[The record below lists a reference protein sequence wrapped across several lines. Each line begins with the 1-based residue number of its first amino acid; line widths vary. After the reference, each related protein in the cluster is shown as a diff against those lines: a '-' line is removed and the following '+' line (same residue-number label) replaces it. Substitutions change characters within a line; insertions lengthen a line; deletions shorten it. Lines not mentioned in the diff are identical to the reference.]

1 MSIVALCVLHW
12 PDNEL
17 AYQRSEL
24 LISRDYQFSSK
35 NSKDLIYEF
44 EDAFK
49 TLSPDERTPF
59 IYSKGF
65 SYIYIWGDN
74 DIIFLA
80 ITNRNVQVMQ
90 TIIFLKHFYFILIEF
105 LIDQEAFFTKG
116 EENAQSNDHSRK
128 NSIKIDKNSI
138 KDNSGLIYELFDEC
152 IDFGIIQTTDYKIL
166 REYIKLHLNKPER
179 TMLSEDE
186 VDDSDGI
193 DESSKIEKSWKKN
206 GRKQKFQHEDIQST
220 NNKANT
226 KDVTSSNITEINS
239 SIVRTGLLSINWR
252 PKGIFYPK
260 NEIYLDIVELTD
272 FEFDLGRNVI
282 KKNEVKGFC
291 FASCY
296 LSGMPIC
303 RVGFNENKLSISSS
317 PLEHHDEL
325 ESPGVEPD
333 ERASD
338 SNDDISSHNQQERR
352 DDGFVSAFNATT
364 GKIVPEGNNK
374 NMKNEVVT
382 GTLRNSQKAG
392 LFMGRTTA
400 KITNIHYHQC
410 VDLTTLNENS
420 QISFIPPDDKF
431 MLMSYQADLLKQKKK
446 PLIMI
451 APSYRILRSSAKLQV
466 LCVLSTSF
474 TKRLRCKNLVI
485 RLPVNPYLIPIRYYS
500 AHEEGEMR
508 FKAEIGAVSF
518 KIDTSELIWSIEE
531 VHGKET
537 SLKMMAEIALDKEK
551 CLGVT
556 DQDIDDAV
564 HNKVPSSQGDGTPIS
579 DTKTSAEAQSSK
591 MELDSFY
598 GVSGAETSLATQ
610 IKLQYKNPSQYNIVH
625 ATFLL
630 PLLSYSGL
638 KVTYIDVSEPQL
650 NYSCFPWIKYSTES
664 KPHSFVD
671 NLRLSENNS
680 FSNYFFKLGL
690 SSYMLV
696 S

>member
-1 MSIVALCVLHW
+1 MSIIALCILHW

-24 LISRDYQFSSK
+24 LIGRDYQFCSK
-35 NSKDLIYEF
+35 NSIDLVYEF

-59 IYSKGF
+59 IYSKGI

-90 TIIFLKHFYFILIEF
+90 TIIFLKHFYLILMEF
-105 LIDQEAFFTKG
+105 LIDQEAFLTKG
-116 EENAQSNDHSRK
+116 EESAKSNDHSRK
-128 NSIKIDKNSI
+128 NSIKIDKDSI

-166 REYIKLHLNKPER
+166 REFIKLHLNKPE
-179 TMLSEDE
+179 TTKSCEDE
-186 VDDSDGI
+186 DDDSDGN
-193 DESSKIEKSWKKN
+193 DGPSKVEKSSKKK
-206 GRKQKFQHEDIQST
+206 GRKQKVKHDDIRST
-220 NNKANT
+220 KNKANT
-226 KDVTSSNITEINS
+226 KDVTSSEITGMNS

-260 NEIYLDIVELTD
+260 NEIYLDIVELID
-272 FEFDLGRNVI
+272 FEFDLGRNTI

-296 LSGMPIC
+296 LSGMPVC
-303 RVGFNENKLSISSS
+303 RIGFNEEKLSILSS
-317 PLEHHDEL
+317 PLEPHDEPVL
-325 ESPGVEPD
+325 PGSELD
-333 ERASD
+333 EKAYD
-338 SNDDISSHNQQERR
+338 ANDDTSGHDQQEQR
-352 DDGFVSAFNATT
+352 DDGFVSAHHVAA
-364 GKIVPEGNNK
+364 GKNLPEDSNK
-374 NMKNEVVT
+374 NVSNEGDT
-382 GTLRNSQKAG
+382 KTLRDNAKAALLVG
-392 LFMGRTTA
+392 QSTA

-410 VDLTTLNENS
+410 IDLTTLNEER
-420 QISFIPPDDKF
+420 QVSFIPPDDKF
-431 MLMSYQADLLKQKKK
+431 MLMSYQADLFKQKKK

-451 APSYRILRSSAKLQV
+451 APSYRIHKTSAKLQV

-485 RLPVNPYLIPIRYYS
+485 RLPVNPYLIPIRYHS
-500 AHEEGEMR
+500 IHKEGEMR
-508 FKAEIGAVSF
+508 FKAEIGTVTF
-518 KIDTSELIWSIEE
+518 KIDTSELIWCIEE

-556 DQDIDDAV
+556 DQDINDAV
-564 HNKVPSSQGDGTPIS
+564 HNKIPSSQGGSTPIS
-579 DTKTSAEAQSSK
+579 DAKNSAEVRSSK

-598 GVSGAETSLATQ
+598 GVSDAPVSLAAQ
-610 IKLQYKNPSQYNIVH
+610 IKQQYKNPSHYNIAR

-650 NYSCFPWIKYSTES
+650 KYSCFPWIKYSTES
-664 KPHSFVD
+664 KPHSSTD
-671 NLRLSENNS
+671 NSRLSEDTS
-680 FSNYFFKLGL
+680 FSDYLFKLGA
-690 SSYMLV
+690 SSYTLV